1 MPRTTDEG
9 FRDFLT
15 KLTPSEYESE
25 AAKSHRYSIETRLKQ
40 DFESVRRFTRI
51 GSFGNGTSI
60 SSYSDVD
67 YLACLPTEKLS
78 KNSDYSLQKV
88 RDSLDGRFPN
98 TGVRVSCPAVVCPF
112 GNSASERHEIVPADY
127 VKESNGYKVYD
138 IPDCADG
145 WMNASPDAHNEY
157 VRSVDNKLS
166 NKVKPLIRFIKA
178 WKYFLQVP
186 ISSFY
191 LELRVAKYASG
202 ESSIIYEMD
211 VKRVLCQLRDA
222 GLADMQDPMGV
233 SGYIPACKTQALK
246 DDALSKLDTAAT
258 RAEKASRGTSPQT
271 VSSNS
276 TDNGSKESKF
286 KTSMIHFS
294 PEEPSFSR
302 VEG

>member
-1 MPRTTDEG
+1 MPRTIDEG

-15 KLTPSEYESE
+15 KLTPSEYETE
-25 AAKSHRYSIETRLKQ
+25 AAKSHRYSIETRLKL
-40 DFESVRRFTRI
+40 DFESVKRFTRI

-60 SSYSDVD
+60 SGYSDVD

-78 KNSDYSLQKV
+78 QSSNYSLQKV
-88 RDSLDGRFPN
+88 RDSLDARFPN

-112 GNSASERHEIVPADY
+112 GNSASEKHEVVPADY
-127 VKESNGYKVYD
+127 VRDSNGYKVYD

-145 WMNASPDAHNEY
+145 WMKASPDAHNEY
-157 VRSVDNKLS
+157 VRSVDSKLS

-178 WKYFLQVP
+178 WKYFRQVP

-202 ESSIIYEMD
+202 ESSIIYDMD

-246 DDALSKLDTAAT
+246 DDAFSKLDTAAT
-258 RAEKASRGTSPQT
+258 RAEKAREAAQ
-271 VSSNS
+271 
-276 TDNGSKESKF
+276 KENF
-286 KTSMIHFS
+286 AEAFEYWRLLYNNEFPTYY
-294 PEEPSFSR
+294 R
-302 VEG
+302 